1 MGTEGCVTTSSVS
14 LRCRTEDG
22 SRSPEVGLQERA
34 SNRAVLPCSKDKV
47 VSDRGKG
54 IQKGCQVSVEK
65 MSESKPSD
73 DASLFL
79 KALPKLG
86 MTIGSRNSRD
96 ETCLRS

>member
-1 MGTEGCVTTSSVS
+1 M
-14 LRCRTEDG
+14 
-22 SRSPEVGLQERA
+22 
-34 SNRAVLPCSKDKV
+34 
-47 VSDRGKG
+47 
-54 IQKGCQVSVEK
+54 SVEK

>member
-1 MGTEGCVTTSSVS
+1 VL
-14 LRCRTEDG
+14 LR
-22 SRSPEVGLQERA
+22 
-34 SNRAVLPCSKDKV
+34 SKGVV

-54 IQKGCQVSVEK
+54 IAERCQVSIEE